1 MSDVSADQLG
11 LVENTKNENGDI
23 VFVSGVN
30 FPLTAKMRIDLAMT
44 QIQKYTALADFDDDA
59 DALRK
64 QWGAYYKAIKTLYA
78 EEEFEDLFNV
88 ALPDQA

>member
-30 FPLTAKMRIDLAMT
+30 FPLTAKMRIDLAMS
-44 QIQKYTALADFDDDA
+44 QIQKYSALADFDDDA

-64 QWGAYYKAIKTLYA
+64 KWGTYYKAIKPLFA
-78 EEEFEDLFNV
+78 EEKFEEIFNI
-88 ALPDQA
+88 ALPEQA